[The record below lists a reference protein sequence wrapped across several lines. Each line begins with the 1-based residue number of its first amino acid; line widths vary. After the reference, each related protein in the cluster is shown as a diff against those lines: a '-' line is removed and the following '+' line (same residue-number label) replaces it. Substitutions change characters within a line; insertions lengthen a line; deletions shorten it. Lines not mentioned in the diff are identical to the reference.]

1 MSMGNTTDSM
11 LQSMD
16 LDDQRREQGTVGIG
30 TAGQAGL
37 GRARVHVA
45 ARYSLW
51 CGSNRGAVKQ
61 DPRALQGRLPPATD
75 TVLGLII

>member
-1 MSMGNTTDSM
+1 MGNTTDSM
-11 LQSMD
+11 LRSID
-16 LDDQRREQGTVGIG
+16 LDDQRCEQRTVGIG

-37 GRARVHVA
+37 GRAGVHLA
-45 ARYSLW
+45 ARFSQRF
-51 CGSNRGAVKQ
+51 GSNRGAVKQ